1 MSPAHENISL
11 RLFLPFSSLDPY
23 FSAARGT
30 QLSLPPSKPQ
40 QGIWKPSYPFWA
52 LLLSYPSQGIG
63 TQLSWVTPVPC
74 RLATSACLRKQHNQ
88 EPKHIPGPLGEPCP
102 GGAGS
107 WEEMG
112 KHSEEYSFNDWGQ
125 PATEIKVKVTSG
137 NNRTLEVYITCFYL
151 PAQNTFT
158 PAGKGG
164 EV

>member
-1 MSPAHENISL
+1 ML
-11 RLFLPFSSLDPY
+11 SSLALCHQLMRT
-23 FSAARGT
+23 SHLGS
-30 QLSLPPSKPQ
+30 LSLSPLWIRTLVLLEGPS
-40 QGIWKPSYPFWA
+40 SA
-52 LLLSYPSQGIG
+52 SHLLSPNKVSENPPTLFEHFYGVTLARGIG

-125 PATEIKVKVTSG
+125 PATG
-137 NNRTLEVYITCFYL
+137 DRD
-151 PAQNTFT
+151 
-158 PAGKGG
+158 KG
-164 EV
+164 ESNLR